1 MTTELTAK
9 VKLDKEDIACMS
21 HTLDNMRDILDSSE
35 GRISVELFS
44 RTYSEDF
51 IDRVCD
57 FMSDLI
63 DNGTSPFLVNIET

>member
-9 VKLDKEDIACMS
+9 VKLDKEDVACMI
-21 HTLDNMRDILDSSE
+21 HALDNIRDILDSSE

-63 DNGTSPFLVNIET
+63 DNGTSPFLVNIEN